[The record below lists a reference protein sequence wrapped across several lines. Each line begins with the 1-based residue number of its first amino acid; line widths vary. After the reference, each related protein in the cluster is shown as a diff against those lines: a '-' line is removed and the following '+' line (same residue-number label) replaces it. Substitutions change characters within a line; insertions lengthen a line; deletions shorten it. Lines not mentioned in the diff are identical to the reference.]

1 MEFWGPLKSQEDSRI
16 SGTEMGIEGGDLGT
30 DMLSSG
36 AKTRPRL
43 RWGIETDVLGG
54 SELYELGTW
63 T

>member
-1 MEFWGPLKSQEDSRI
+1 MDLWGLLKSQEDSRI
-16 SGTEMGIEGGDLGT
+16 SGTELGIEGGDLGT
-30 DMLSSG
+30 DTLSSG

-43 RWGIETDVLGG
+43 RWGIETGVLEG